1 VRIIVTLTT
10 TAVALALG
18 VSACGAKKE
27 DAQGAQPASAGQ
39 AAGQDEA
46 PQASAVPGAK
56 ASGTA
61 AGRAGTKAKAK
72 PATKPGAKHAPAA
85 KPSSPGPSTA
95 SGPPPKPDSPQNV
108 ILAARVTLERGDVRG
123 LTRYV
128 TPMSMRL
135 LPRVP
140 PAKLKELVAG
150 DVGAVD
156 VNGGRAVVTLK
167 GDKGD
172 HKVVTFKQ
180 PSGELRIDLMKTLR
194 WQEPDPGP
202 TDPLN
207 KPVTLAQ
214 ATEGIP
220 GAGELWVTMQTSMG
234 DIHCQLFDDIA
245 PKTVANFVGLARGK
259 RGFLDPKT
267 GKWAKRPFYDGL
279 VFHRVIPEFM
289 IQGGD
294 PKGNGS
300 GGPGYSFEDEL
311 DMRQR
316 FDRPGLLAM
325 ANRGPNTNGSQ
336 FFITEKPTPHLNDGH
351 TIFGQCTEVDTVKKI
366 ARVPAGAGNK
376 PQKDV
381 KIVAMKFYR
390 K

>member
-1 VRIIVTLTT
+1 MRTLATLIT
-10 TAVALALG
+10 TAAALALG
-18 VSACGAKKE
+18 LSACGAKQESAGAGANHK
-27 DAQGAQPASAGQ
+27 AAQAGAAGKVTTPTAGQGAKNPAKV
-39 AAGQDEA
+39 EA
-46 PQASAVPGAK
+46 K
-56 ASGTA
+56 TA
-61 AGRAGTKAKAK
+61 AKPGSKKHAGTK
-72 PATKPGAKHAPAA
+72 PTP
-85 KPSSPGPSTA
+85 PGPTTA
-95 SGPPPKPDSPQNV
+95 SGPPPKPDTPQNV
-108 ILAARVTLERGDVRG
+108 ILAARITLERGDVRG

-167 GDKGD
+167 GDKGT

-202 TDPLN
+202 ADPLN

-214 ATEGIP
+214 AVEGIP
-220 GAGELWVTMQTSMG
+220 GAGKLWVTLQTTMG
-234 DIHCQLFDDIA
+234 DIHCQLFDDVA

-279 VFHRVIPEFM
+279 IFHRVIPEFM

-316 FDRPGLLAM
+316 FDRAGLLAM

-351 TIFGQCTEVDTVKKI
+351 TIFGQCTEVDMVKKI
-366 ARVPAGAGNK
+366 ARVPTGAGNK

-381 KIVAMKFYR
+381 KVVGMKFYR